1 MNHDRILPLEGIRNF
16 RDYGGYAGAYGA
28 RIKRGMLWRS
38 GHHCEATETDL
49 ERVHALG
56 LATVFDL
63 RGDSERALYPCLRHR
78 EFTAE
83 VRYEPGET
91 AGLSGA
97 AAHEAAGQGVRTG
110 EEARLAM
117 IRLNEGMP
125 WRPVLLATLRMHFAE
140 LAAPAGPTLLHCVA
154 GKDRTG
160 LACALTHH
168 VLGVHPDEAMA
179 DYLLT
184 NAAIDVDE
192 RVRINGAALRDRYGA
207 EMDDGAVRA
216 LISVAPEYLGTAL
229 AAIRERHGTVDAYLG
244 EVLGVG
250 AAEMSA
256 IRAALLD

>member
-16 RDYGGYAGAYGA
+16 RDYGGYAGADGA

-49 ERVHALG
+49 ERVHELG

-97 AAHEAAGQGVRTG
+97 AAHEAAGQGVRSG
-110 EEARLAM
+110 EDARLAM

-192 RVRINGAALRDRYGA
+192 RVRVNGAALRDRYGA

>member
-16 RDYGGYAGAYGA
+16 RDYGGYAGADGA

-38 GHHCEATETDL
+38 GHHCEATEADL

-97 AAHEAAGQGVRTG
+97 AAHEAAGQGVRTD

-192 RVRINGAALRDRYGA
+192 RVRVNGAALRDRYGA

>member
-1 MNHDRILPLEGIRNF
+1 MDDRLLPLEGIRNF
-16 RDYGGYAGAYGA
+16 RDYGGYAGADGA
-28 RIKRGMLWRS
+28 KIKRGMLWRS
-38 GHHCEATETDL
+38 GHHCEATPGDL

-63 RGDSERALYPCLRHR
+63 RGDSERALYPCLRHPG
-78 EFTAE
+78 FTAE
-83 VRYEPGET
+83 VRFEPGET

-110 EEARLAM
+110 EEARQAM
-117 IRLNEGMP
+117 VRLNEGMP
-125 WRPVLLATLRMHFAE
+125 WRPVLVATLKLHFAE
-140 LAAPAGPTLLHCVA
+140 LAAPAGPSLLHCVA

-192 RVRINGAALRDRYGA
+192 RVRVNGETLRERYGA
-207 EMDDGAVRA
+207 EMDDAAVRA

-229 AAIRERHGTVDAYLG
+229 TAIRERHGTIDAYLG
-244 EVLGVG
+244 ETLGIG
-250 AAEMSA
+250 EAQAAA
-256 IRAALLD
+256 IRASLLE

>member
-16 RDYGGYAGAYGA
+16 RDYGGYAGANGA

-38 GHHCEATETDL
+38 GHHCEATEADL

-97 AAHEAAGQGVRTG
+97 AAHEAAGQGVRSG
-110 EEARLAM
+110 EDARLAM

-168 VLGVHPDEAMA
+168 VLGVHPDDAMA

-192 RVRINGAALRDRYGA
+192 RVRVNGAALRDRYGA

>member
-16 RDYGGYAGAYGA
+16 RDYGGYAGANGA

-38 GHHCEATETDL
+38 GHHCEATEADL

-125 WRPVLLATLRMHFAE
+125 WRPVLVATLRMHFAE

-168 VLGVHPDEAMA
+168 VLGVHPDDAMA

-192 RVRINGAALRDRYGA
+192 RVRVNGAALRDRYGA

>member
-1 MNHDRILPLEGIRNF
+1 MDDRLLPLEGIRNF
-16 RDYGGYAGAYGA
+16 RDYGGYVGADG
-28 RIKRGMLWRS
+28 RPVQRGMLWRS
-38 GHHCEATETDL
+38 GHHCEATPGDL

-78 EFTAE
+78 EFAAE
-83 VRYEPGET
+83 VRFEPGET

-110 EEARLAM
+110 EEARQAM

-125 WRPVLLATLRMHFAE
+125 WRPVLMATLKLHFAE
-140 LAAPAGPTLLHCVA
+140 LAAPVGPSLLHCVA

-168 VLGVHPDEAMA
+168 VLGVHPDDAMA

-184 NAAIDVDE
+184 HAAIDVDE
-192 RVRINGAALRDRYGA
+192 RVRVNGEALRERYGA
-207 EMDDGAVRA
+207 EMDDAAVRA

-229 AAIRERHGTVDAYLG
+229 AAIRQRHGTLDAYLG

-250 AAEMSA
+250 AAEASA
-256 IRAALLD
+256 IRAALLE